1 MKNAPAWVRRWTSR
15 RTCDAKAL
23 AEEIGRRVGKLR
35 NDLAHDKLNW
45 DFEAVQI
52 SDIQVVEELIYSI
65 RLKNIGLEPDK
76 ARRAIQKLF
85 QEKNIQIKL

>member
-1 MKNAPAWVRRWTSR
+1 MEAFTLRKYGTPQKPY
-15 RTCDAKAL
+15 KAL
-23 AEEIGRRVGKLR
+23 AEEIGRRVGNLR

-76 ARRAIQKLF
+76 ARQAIQKLF
-85 QEKNIQIKL
+85 QEKNIQIKQ